1 MVPCRGG
8 FRPKMVTHLS
18 TNWAYC
24 RVTALIESNVIR
36 HQNVPW
42 NCNVAYLDGGLINSM
57 MVESSLSSICFRV
70 GRGSDPSMGQ
80 VGSGRVGLGRVG

>member
-1 MVPCRGG
+1 
-8 FRPKMVTHLS
+8 
-18 TNWAYC
+18 
-24 RVTALIESNVIR
+24 
-36 HQNVPW
+36 
-42 NCNVAYLDGGLINSM
+42 VAYLDGGLINSM